1 MTDIEADIKDI
12 KQQMRE
18 ISKKIDEIVYEKEI
32 SSFMRLSDR
41 SLSKFLEDEPDIYS
55 LKDLKVR
62 YK

>member
-32 SSFMRLSDR
+32 SSYMQLSD
-41 SLSKFLEDEPDIYS
+41 SII
-55 LKDLKVR
+55 
-62 YK
+62 